1 MTGNRARSRRRFQAE
16 NSEDYGP
23 EPAVEYDKETD
34 IAARQKPKGTAMDA
48 ALRILGVRDHSVAE
62 MEDKLNSRGFEGE
75 EISEV
80 VRQLLDYRYLDD
92 DKFARLLAR
101 SNPSLGRRGLG
112 AQMTKRGISPQV
124 WRPIVDAI
132 DDSQEYDRALEAARK
147 HTSQQKILT
156 LERQV
161 WQRRLSGYL
170 ARSGFSMSVVY
181 SVCAA
186 LQDEAEEGVS
196 W

>member
-1 MTGNRARSRRRFQAE
+1 MTGDRMRTAVRFHAAE
-16 NSEDYGP
+16 P
-23 EPAVEYDKETD
+23 EGCAVDSGNEKDV
-34 IAARQKPKGTAMDA
+34 AATRKPKGTAMDA

-62 MEDKLNSRGFEGE
+62 MEDKLRSRGFEEE
-75 EISEV
+75 EISNV

-92 DKFARLLAR
+92 EKFARLLSR

-112 AQMTKRGISPQV
+112 AQMTKRGISPHV
-124 WRPIVDAI
+124 WRPIVEAI
-132 DDSQEYDRALEAARK
+132 DDGQEYDRALEAARK

-170 ARSGFSMSVVY
+170 ARRGFSMNTVH

-186 LQDEAEEGVS
+186 LQEEAEQGVS